1 MMAPIAESQKNTLD
15 HLPTVM
21 AGALL
26 RFRDR
31 LLARFPDQ
39 VRHVIL
45 YGSFARGTAHAES
58 DVDVM
63 VVVAWNEERLPG
75 GWYVSWGGDPRW
87 KEISDLA
94 FDATLECGHSV
105 APLLIGERRFRRNS
119 AVALEARREGFELL
133 TAHMA
138 DGRLHAVRFE
148 YHAAPSVVLKE
159 SSETYEANEPADLDD
174 YRLWLTLAD
183 EKLQAARALLKNAF
197 EHDVISR
204 AYYAMLYAAKAAL
217 LMEGVRV
224 KTHQGAVA
232 EFGRIFGATGR
243 IDRRYTTAFSRSL
256 AERIVSDYEPVL
268 RPTAA
273 EAADALSKAEAF
285 VAAVRDL
292 VNAGWQK
299 NDSTR

>member
-1 MMAPIAESQKNTLD
+1 MIAPIAESQKNSLD
-15 HLPTVM
+15 HLPMEM

-75 GWYVSWGGDPRW
+75 GWYVSWGGDSRW

-105 APLLIGERRFRRNS
+105 APLLIGERRFWRNS
-119 AVALEARREGFELL
+119 AVAVEARREGFELL

-138 DGRLHAVRFE
+138 GGRLDAARFE
-148 YHAAPSVVLKE
+148 RHAAPPVVLKE
-159 SSETYEANEPADLDD
+159 AGETYESDEPADLDD
-174 YRLWLTLAD
+174 VQLWLALAD
-183 EKLQAARALLKNAF
+183 EKLQAARMLLQHAYRY
-197 EHDVISR
+197 DVISR
-204 AYYAMLYAAKAAL
+204 SYYAMLYAAKAAL

-243 IDRRYTTAFSRSL
+243 IERRYTTAFSRSL
-256 AERIVSDYEPVL
+256 AERIVSDYEPAL

-273 EAADALSKAEAF
+273 EAADALANAEAF

-292 VNAGWQK
+292 IDASLRK
-299 NDSTR
+299 NDSTA